1 MFAALSK
8 LCTSRLARS
17 EEAADEVSATSTP
30 TCTRADGS
38 VPAVHAA
45 FYLWYGTPEVD
56 GKWLHWDH
64 KVLPHWDKEVDAK
77 YDKFNWSPP
86 DEPHATF
93 YPERGPYSSSDE
105 SILLSQFEDLA
116 KAGVDSAMCSW
127 WGRKDWAGKRDDADS
142 GANTDE
148 LIPSVLEAA
157 VQAGVFVSFHIEPYG
172 GRSPQTFLDDLA
184 YIVREYGHHPA
195 IWREGPKK
203 LPLFWLY
210 DVSAQHSMQDIAAWK
225 EALDSVRGTEL
236 DGVFLCTPAAFGL
249 LAKPLLPPGLMPFR
263 LQGPWRMRRRSASRG
278 GLRPTSAPRLAKS
291 FEPGG
296 GDATVKGH
304 PNPFKVRNTV
314 FLQERR
320 QKSPKPGARKGA
332 PTGGTAAEVSMLTRS
347 PNDSKKLRQRQ
358 REHLV
363 LQNLERLEDKH
374 TAARAVQ
381 ALEEVIGT
389 STSVEE
395 LNRFLRLGFDSKRPL
410 VTPKAR
416 QEQLLLL
423 RSIVRQFHSLGG
435 DDTSAATAALK
446 DQSCCGMPK
455 MLDRAKLLKAK
466 AEPRNDKEPLLQP
479 R

>member
-8 LCTSRLARS
+8 LCTSRLVRS
-17 EEAADEVSATSTP
+17 EEASEEVSATSTP

-93 YPERGPYSSSDE
+93 YPDRGPYSSSDE

-127 WGRKDWAGKRDDADS
+127 WGRKAFLVQKESDLPFLRPCAAEDWAGKRDDADS
-142 GANTDE
+142 GFFLKLCESFASRARGKSQ
-148 LIPSVLEAA
+148 SVFGSRPQCFDMLQAA
-157 VQAGVFVSFHIEPYG
+157 VQAGVFVQGALAFCFASPCFHELRSFHIEPYG
-172 GRSPQTFLDDLA
+172 GRSPQTPWPLSALRLRRCFADVRFLDDLA

-195 IWREGPKK
+195 IWREVLRSNPASADS
-203 LPLFWLY
+203 LFAKRLGTAIEM
-210 DVSAQHSMQDIAAWK
+210 SANAT

-236 DGVFLCTPAAFGL
+236 DGV
-249 LAKPLLPPGLMPFR
+249 R
-263 LQGPWRMRRRSASRG
+263 W
-278 GLRPTSAPRLAKS
+278 
-291 FEPGG
+291 
-296 GDATVKGH
+296 
-304 PNPFKVRNTV
+304 
-314 FLQERR
+314 
-320 QKSPKPGARKGA
+320 
-332 PTGGTAAEVSMLTRS
+332 
-347 PNDSKKLRQRQ
+347 
-358 REHLV
+358 
-363 LQNLERLEDKH
+363 LEDSEFLLIALWSSARCQ
-374 TAARAVQ
+374 AARAVQ

-410 VTPKAR
+410 VAPKAR

-435 DDTSAATAALK
+435 EDTSAATAALK
-446 DQSCCGMPK
+446 DQSCCGMPQ
-455 MLDRAKLLKAK
+455 MLDRAKLLKGK
-466 AEPRNDKEPLLQP
+466 DEHHNDKEPLLQP